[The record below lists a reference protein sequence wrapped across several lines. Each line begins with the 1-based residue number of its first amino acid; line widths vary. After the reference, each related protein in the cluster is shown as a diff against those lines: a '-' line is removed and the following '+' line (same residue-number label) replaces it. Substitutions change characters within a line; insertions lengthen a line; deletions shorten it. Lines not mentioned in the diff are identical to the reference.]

1 MSTKNFLLVD
11 KTDHLCDNGIMKKK
25 PAIKPIKPIKPH
37 RYKTIKRIM
46 FVTGTL
52 WSGPD
57 SSYPYVLKQDQDPK
71 NLAEA
76 KKIAGDF
83 QGIDSAVI
91 LTTKSVHTTTRN
103 FLPLPLPV

>member
-1 MSTKNFLLVD
+1 MSTKDFLLID
-11 KTDHLCDNGIMKKK
+11 KTDRLCDNGIMKKK
-25 PAIKPIKPIKPH
+25 PAIKPIKPH
-37 RYKTIKRIM
+37 RYKTIERIL

-71 NLAEA
+71 NLSEA

-91 LTTKSVHTTTRN
+91 LVTKSVHTTTRKE
-103 FLPLPLPV
+103 LK